1 MVDCPKCQEAR
12 AMKLKTKVFELR
24 NWRYSN
30 LSELAEAMG
39 ISVSQLYRV
48 RKGQK
53 LISEKFIIGAI
64 KAFPGYK
71 LGDLFYVVPE
81 GGQND
86 YR

>member
-1 MVDCPKCQEAR
+1 
-12 AMKLKTKVFELR
+12 MKLKTMVFELC
-24 NWRYSN
+24 NGRYSN

-64 KAFPGYK
+64 EAFPGYK
-71 LGDLFYVVPE
+71 FEDLFYVAPE

-86 YR
+86 RE